1 MRLIEILK
9 QDNGSHR
16 NQTISGV
23 MSIPEGWAEIPENME
38 TENFPFGD
46 ITVEEINGKPT
57 VTSWTPIYPV
67 DENNVEEQG
76 ETA

>member
-1 MRLIEILK
+1 MRLIEIEK

-16 NQTISGV
+16 NQTISCI
-23 MSIPEGWAEIPENME
+23 MDIPEGWAEIPENME

-46 ITVEEINGKPT
+46 ITVEEIDGKPT
-57 VTSWTPIYPV
+57 VTSWTPIYI
-67 DENNVEEQG
+67 EEEQG